1 MIREHF
7 ELRETITTILADSPE
22 FIEAAEAGLIKA
34 RGEVEDYI
42 SSDDFFQTTYEPLAV
57 SSSAPLVVKRMSEA
71 SFEAGVGPMAA
82 VAASIAWAGIEKMRE
97 TGAEFGLID
106 NGGDIV
112 MFSDKSVNVGIYAGQ
127 ASSSGKFA
135 FVIPP
140 QKEILSVCTS
150 SATVGSS
157 VSFGTADA
165 VVCFSRNPSKADAW
179 ATSLC
184 NRVTP
189 ENFESIAPAGSS
201 VFGVYAVI
209 DDWIGKWGELFKIV
223 PAKVDAGLITKGA

>member
-7 ELRETITTILADSPE
+7 ELHETITTILADTPE
-22 FIEAAEAGLIKA
+22 FIEAAKVGMTEAREEL
-34 RGEVEDYI
+34 EEYI
-42 SSDDFFQTTYEPLAV
+42 SGDSFFQTTYEPLAV
-57 SSSAPLVVKRMSEA
+57 SKSAPLIVQRMSEA
-71 SFEAGVGPMAA
+71 SFEANVGPMAA

-97 TGAEFGLID
+97 AGATFGLID

-112 MFSDKSVNVGIYAGQ
+112 LFSDRSVNVGIYAG
-127 ASSSGKFA
+127 AAPSSGKFA
-135 FVIPP
+135 FVVPP

-184 NRVTP
+184 NVVTP
-189 ENFESIAPAGSS
+189 ENFESSVPKNSS

-209 DDWIGKWGELFKIV
+209 REWIGRWGELYNIV
-223 PAKVDAGLITKGA
+223 PAKVDAGLITKGE